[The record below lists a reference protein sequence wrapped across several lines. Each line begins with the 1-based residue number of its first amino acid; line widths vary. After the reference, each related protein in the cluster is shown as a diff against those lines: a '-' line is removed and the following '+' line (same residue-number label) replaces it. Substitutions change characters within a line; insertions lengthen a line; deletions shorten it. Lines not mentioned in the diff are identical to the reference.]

1 MTTTKPSTQSTQY
14 AAEYSSKWGKVVIF
28 NGENY
33 PLFSITCKAALVS
46 ANA

>member
-1 MTTTKPSTQSTQY
+1 MTTEPSTQLT
-14 AAEYSSKWGKVVIF
+14 AEYTSKWGKIIIF